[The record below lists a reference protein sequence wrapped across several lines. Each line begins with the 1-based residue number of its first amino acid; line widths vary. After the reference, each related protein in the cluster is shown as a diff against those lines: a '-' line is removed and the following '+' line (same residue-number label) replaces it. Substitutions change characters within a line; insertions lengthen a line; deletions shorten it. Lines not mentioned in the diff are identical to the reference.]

1 MGTFYTLAACLQVK
15 SALRFVVGTTAFLR
29 FHLKK
34 KKTNVDLYHSGR
46 LNGVSFISVL
56 LPSSWEVGWYFLTHP
71 ELGALQSGL
80 VLPWLK

>member
-1 MGTFYTLAACLQVK
+1 MFASEECTKVCGWYHSLSQV
-15 SALRFVVGTTAFLR
+15 S
-29 FHLKK
+29 LKK